1 MNELQIFNNPEFGDM
16 RIIELNGEPWFVG
29 RDVASALGYSD
40 TKSAIA
46 DHVDDED
53 KQIIQRGQFTTLDI
67 PNRGLTV
74 INESGL
80 YSLVLS
86 SKLPSAKKFKRWVT
100 SEVLPALRKHGSYQ
114 GRPKSS
120 AEMFYAQA
128 QINMEVEQR
137 MTELEQANR
146 DVTRKFSETVALF
159 SLPAVSKDEWQAE
172 MNRAINRLCEGYGL
186 NHQTTRGDMYAELE
200 NEVGCNLTAR
210 QSRLRERLRR
220 NGATAKE
227 ANAVTKLTVIAQ
239 DAKLRVAFE
248 GIVRRWTAQRLA

>member
-29 RDVASALGYSD
+29 KDVATALGYVEPTKAVRERVDSEDRGVSKID
-40 TKSAIA
+40 TPSGAQEMTI
-46 DHVDDED
+46 
-53 KQIIQRGQFTTLDI
+53 
-67 PNRGLTV
+67 

-159 SLPAVSKDEWQAE
+159 SLPAVSKDDWQAE

-248 GIVRRWTAQRLA
+248 GIV

>member
-29 RDVASALGYSD
+29 KDVATALGYVEPTKAVRERVDSEDRGVSKID
-40 TKSAIA
+40 TPSGAQEMTI
-46 DHVDDED
+46 
-53 KQIIQRGQFTTLDI
+53 
-67 PNRGLTV
+67 

-159 SLPAVSKDEWQAE
+159 SLPAVSKDDWQAE

-227 ANAVTKLTVIAQ
+227 ANAVTKLTVIPQ
-239 DAKLRVAFE
+239 DAKLRAAFE

>member
-29 RDVASALGYSD
+29 KDVATALGYVEPTKAVRERVDSEDRGVSKID
-40 TKSAIA
+40 TPSGAQEMTI
-46 DHVDDED
+46 
-53 KQIIQRGQFTTLDI
+53 
-67 PNRGLTV
+67 

-159 SLPAVSKDEWQAE
+159 SLPAVSKDDWQAE

-239 DAKLRVAFE
+239 DAKLRAAFE

>member
-29 RDVASALGYSD
+29 KDVATALGYAEPTKAVRERVDSEDRGVSKID
-40 TKSAIA
+40 TPSGAQEMTI
-46 DHVDDED
+46 
-53 KQIIQRGQFTTLDI
+53 
-67 PNRGLTV
+67 

-159 SLPAVSKDEWQAE
+159 SLPAVSKDDWQAE

-200 NEVGCNLTAR
+200 NEIGCNLTAR

-239 DAKLRVAFE
+239 DAKLRAAFE

>member
-1 MNELQIFNNPEFGDM
+1 MNELQIFNHPEFGDM

-29 RDVASALGYSD
+29 KDVATALGYAEPTKAVRERVDSEDRGVSKID
-40 TKSAIA
+40 TPSGAQEMTI
-46 DHVDDED
+46 
-53 KQIIQRGQFTTLDI
+53 
-67 PNRGLTV
+67 

-159 SLPAVSKDEWQAE
+159 SLPAVSKDDWQAE
-172 MNRAINRLCEGYGL
+172 KNRAINRLCEGYGL

-200 NEVGCNLTAR
+200 NEIGCNLTAR

-239 DAKLRVAFE
+239 DAKLRAAFE

>member
-1 MNELQIFNNPEFGDM
+1 MNELQIFNNPEFGDI
-16 RIIELNGEPWFVG
+16 RTVELDGEPWFVG
-29 RDVASALGYSD
+29 KDVATALGYAKPTD
-40 TKSAIA
+40 AVRKL
-46 DHVDDED
+46 VDEED
-53 KQIIQRGQFTTLDI
+53 RGISKMETPSGEQEMTI
-67 PNRGLTV
+67 

-159 SLPAVSKDEWQAE
+159 SLPAVSKDDWQAE

-239 DAKLRVAFE
+239 DANLRAAFE

>member
-1 MNELQIFNNPEFGDM
+1 MNELQIFSNPEFGDI
-16 RIIELNGEPWFVG
+16 RTVELDGEPWFVG
-29 RDVASALGYSD
+29 RDVATALGYVEPTKAVRERVDSEDRGVSKID
-40 TKSAIA
+40 TPSGAQEMTI
-46 DHVDDED
+46 
-53 KQIIQRGQFTTLDI
+53 
-67 PNRGLTV
+67 

-86 SKLPSAKKFKRWVT
+86 SKLPGAKKFKRWVT

-159 SLPAVSKDEWQAE
+159 SLPAVSKDDWQAE

-200 NEVGCNLTAR
+200 NEIGCNLTAR

-239 DAKLRVAFE
+239 DAKLRAAFE

>member
-1 MNELQIFNNPEFGDM
+1 MNELQIFSNPEFGDI
-16 RIIELNGEPWFVG
+16 RTVELDGEPWFVG
-29 RDVASALGYSD
+29 RDVATALGYVEPTKAVRERVDSEDRGVSKID
-40 TKSAIA
+40 TPSGAQEMTI
-46 DHVDDED
+46 
-53 KQIIQRGQFTTLDI
+53 
-67 PNRGLTV
+67 

-86 SKLPSAKKFKRWVT
+86 SKLPGAKKFKRWVT

-159 SLPAVSKDEWQAE
+159 SLPAVSKDDWQAE

-239 DAKLRVAFE
+239 DAKLRAAFE

>member
-29 RDVASALGYSD
+29 KDVATALGYVEPTKAVRERVDSEDRGVSKID
-40 TKSAIA
+40 TPSGAQEMTI
-46 DHVDDED
+46 
-53 KQIIQRGQFTTLDI
+53 
-67 PNRGLTV
+67 

-159 SLPAVSKDEWQAE
+159 SLPAASKDDWQAE

-239 DAKLRVAFE
+239 DAKLRAAFE
-248 GIVRRWTAQRLA
+248 GMVRRWTAQRLA

>member
-29 RDVASALGYSD
+29 KDVATALGYAEPTKAVRERVDSEDRGVSKID
-40 TKSAIA
+40 TPSGAQEMTI
-46 DHVDDED
+46 
-53 KQIIQRGQFTTLDI
+53 
-67 PNRGLTV
+67 

-159 SLPAVSKDEWQAE
+159 SLPAVSKNDWQAE

-200 NEVGCNLTAR
+200 NEIGCNLTAR

>member
-29 RDVASALGYSD
+29 KDVATALGYAEPTKAVRERVDSEDRGVSKID
-40 TKSAIA
+40 TPSGAQEMTI
-46 DHVDDED
+46 
-53 KQIIQRGQFTTLDI
+53 
-67 PNRGLTV
+67 

-159 SLPAVSKDEWQAE
+159 SLPAVSKDDWQAE

-200 NEVGCNLTAR
+200 NEIGCNLTAR